1 MMAISGVF
9 HRGGIM
15 CVRLIRVNWLFLS
28 IIVFLIATAVMA
40 SAASIAVRG
49 AVNRELDLSVDQLRK
64 MVPFHLDKVTLLQ
77 EKNRDEDPEKLI
89 AGLASY
95 TGVLLRDVLE
105 RAGMK
110 YIRKFEPGV
119 YVRVRGR
126 DGKEVVF
133 SFGEIFYSSIGRSI
147 LLAYERDGKTIGD
160 KPGGIELIV
169 STDVRSGRRI
179 MDVRDIVV
187 ERVNVELKAYEDRAK
202 NIVRP
207 PSTRI
212 DFLDHSRKISKQISF
227 EDMKNLPVVSM
238 QNVVMN
244 GDCEGFKGVF
254 SFEGP
259 TLKALLERQ
268 GITPSG
274 ADYNRFVLLSS
285 ESGFCATFSFGEIFA
300 SRLQGNIIVALKRN
314 GRVLDSD
321 GFARSAVREDSLG
334 GRSVRCINR
343 IEIF

>member
-1 MMAISGVF
+1 MGVIISF
-9 HRGGIM
+9 RI
-15 CVRLIRVNWLFLS
+15 VRANRLFLL
-28 IIVFLIATAVMA
+28 IIVCLIAMSGMA
-40 SAASIAVRG
+40 SAASVAVRG
-49 AVNRELDLSVDQLRK
+49 AVNKELDLSADQLKK
-64 MVPFHLDKVTLLQ
+64 MAPFHIDKVTLLE
-77 EKNRDEDPEKLI
+77 EKKRDEDPEKLI

-105 RAGMK
+105 KAGMK

-126 DGKEVVF
+126 DGKQVVF

-147 LLAYERDGKTIGD
+147 LLAYERDGKAIGD
-160 KPGGIELIV
+160 KSGGVELIV

-179 MDVRDIVV
+179 TDVRDIVV

-212 DFLDHSRKISKQISF
+212 DFIDKSRGISKQISF

-238 QNVVMN
+238 RDVVMN

-254 SFEGP
+254 TFEGP
-259 TLKALLERQ
+259 ALKALLERQ
-268 GITPSG
+268 GITSSVT
-274 ADYNRFVLLSS
+274 DYNRFVLLSS

-300 SRLQGNIIVALKRN
+300 SRLQDNIIVALKRN
-314 GRVLDSD
+314 GRVLDAD